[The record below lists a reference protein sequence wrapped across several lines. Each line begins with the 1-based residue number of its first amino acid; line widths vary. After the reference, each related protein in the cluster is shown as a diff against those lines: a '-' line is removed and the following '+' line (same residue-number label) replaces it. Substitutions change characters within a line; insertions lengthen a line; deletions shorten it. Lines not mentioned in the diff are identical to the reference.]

1 MEHFL
6 IEVDEIVRKYFTVI
20 YWKVQHGTLAYVIG
34 DEDTKE
40 RFLRLYLELNEKNY
54 IPILRSENGK
64 KVLRIFRKR
73 DTPRRNPLWNIALL
87 LATIVTVAFA
97 GYLFTASGGVYDI
110 IDPTFSEYRALHLL
124 AYVAS
129 IFFVLG
135 VHELG
140 HKIACMKHG
149 LKSTP
154 PYFIPGP
161 PMIGGSLGAVM
172 IQETPIL
179 NRDQLFDIGLLGPLL
194 GFIASIIVTFLGFSL
209 SYVIPSE
216 VVEALSEQGLASP
229 LPVKPLLFMLIGTK
243 VIAPLLQLEA
253 DRAILIHPIAFAG
266 WVGMLITFL
275 NTLPAGQL
283 DGGHVVRAAL
293 DSKKHMIVS
302 IIAIAVMVMTGF
314 IMMAVVALLVLM
326 ARAHPGPLDDVSPL
340 SSSRKALS
348 PLLLIICGLC
358 YTSLFDFV
366 VF

>member
-1 MEHFL
+1 MDLFL
-6 IEVDEIVRKYFTVI
+6 VEVDEIVRKHFAVI
-20 YWKVQHGTLAYVIG
+20 DWKVQHGTLAYVIG
-34 DEDTKE
+34 DKDTKE
-40 RFLRLYLELNEKNY
+40 RFLKLYLELDKKSY

-64 KVLRIFRKR
+64 KVLRIFRKQ
-73 DTPRRNPLWNIALL
+73 DPPKRNPLWNIALL

-97 GYLFTASGGVYDI
+97 GYLFIAAGVYDV
-110 IDPTFSEYRALHLL
+110 IDPTFSKYRALHLL

-135 VHELG
+135 IHELG

-209 SYVIPSE
+209 SYVIPNE
-216 VVEALSEQGLASP
+216 VIEALSEQGLASP
-229 LPVKPLLFMLIGTK
+229 LPAEPLLFTLIGTK
-243 VIAPLLQLEA
+243 VIAPLLRLEA
-253 DRAILIHPIAFAG
+253 DQAILIHPIAFAG

-293 DSKKHMIVS
+293 DSKKHTIVS
-302 IIAIAVMVMTGF
+302 VIAIAVMVMTGF
-314 IMMAVVALLVLM
+314 IMMAVVALLILTT
-326 ARAHPGPLDDVSPL
+326 RTHPGPLDDVSPL
-340 SSSRKALS
+340 SSSRRALL